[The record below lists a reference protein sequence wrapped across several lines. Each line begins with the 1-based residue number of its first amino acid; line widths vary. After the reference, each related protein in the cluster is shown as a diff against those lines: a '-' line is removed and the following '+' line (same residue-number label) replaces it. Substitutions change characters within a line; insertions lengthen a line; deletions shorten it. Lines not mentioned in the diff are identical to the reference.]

1 MDRNRKGQE
10 AAAAAAA
17 AAREATT
24 RHYQWGERRGELGT
38 LDKS

>member
-17 AAREATT
+17 REAKT
-24 RHYQWGERRGELGT
+24 RHNQRGERRGELEH
-38 LDKS
+38 